1 MKTVVKTTNGNGDF
15 AMDNTSQLS
24 ADDVMLKRN
33 PDPSGLSKLDE
44 AIMWSRA
51 KPLTDEE
58 LAAFGPV
65 RSKPPRFTPYISVQN
80 IRVEGKKKPALVIG
94 IKGTF

>member
-1 MKTVVKTTNGNGDF
+1 
-15 AMDNTSQLS
+15 MDNTSELS

-33 PDPSGLSKLDE
+33 PDPPKLSKLDE
-44 AIMWSRA
+44 AIMWNRA

-58 LAAFGPV
+58 LAAFGPA
-65 RSKPPRFTPYISVQN
+65 RREPPRFSPYVSVQN
-80 IRVEGKKKPALVIG
+80 IRVRGKKKPALVIG

>member
-1 MKTVVKTTNGNGDF
+1 
-15 AMDNTSQLS
+15 MDNTSELS

-33 PDPSGLSKLDE
+33 PDPPKLSKLDE

-58 LAAFGPV
+58 LAAFGPA
-65 RSKPPRFTPYISVQN
+65 RREPPRFSPYVSVQN
-80 IRVEGKKKPALVIG
+80 IRVKGKKKPALVIG